1 MFDRKKSEDMER
13 MKDEARLEFERERER
28 LETEREALRQERARL
43 EQLRETIEARE
54 EELED
59 LEDELEDLQDTIE
72 DHEEELEDEFEDAES
87 VKEILDVVSDRI
99 PALITGI
106 QQAVYSPGQS
116 KQIARSIAEFYK
128 TLIESGMPERDASAL
143 TISHMHNLQ
152 TTVMRRTAH
161 VRYAEP
167 PAPPKPAASPK
178 PPAPPSL

>member
-1 MFDRKKSEDMER
+1 MFDRKKPEDMEHL
-13 MKDEARLEFERERER
+13 KEEARLEFERERER
-28 LETEREALRQERARL
+28 LEKEREALKQERARL
-43 EQLRETIEARE
+43 EQLRESIEARE

-99 PALITGI
+99 PTLITGI
-106 QQAVYSPGQS
+106 QEAVYSPERS
-116 KQIARSIAEFYK
+116 KQMARSVAEFYK

-161 VRYAEP
+161 VRYTEP
-167 PAPPKPAASPK
+167 PVPPKPPV
-178 PPAPPSL
+178 PPSR